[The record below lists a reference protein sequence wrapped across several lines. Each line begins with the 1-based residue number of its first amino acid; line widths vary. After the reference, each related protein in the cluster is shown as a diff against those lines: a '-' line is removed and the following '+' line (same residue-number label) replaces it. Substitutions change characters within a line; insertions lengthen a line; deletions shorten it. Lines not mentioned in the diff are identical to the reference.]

1 MAEAGTRT
9 AERVLALLAVV
20 CERGRA
26 NLSEA
31 ARATELA
38 PSTALRLLR
47 TLEGAGFV
55 RRDEDA
61 SFTPGG
67 RIIQL
72 GAQALSNESLVDLT
86 RPAMKVLAE
95 ATGES
100 VYLST
105 VGHHES
111 ALYIAIVEGSHSVR
125 HRSWVGG
132 TIPLDGT
139 AAGQALTGAVPPGS
153 WALARSGVESDV
165 TAIAAPIRVGRRVVA
180 ALSLVAPSY
189 RIGED
194 DESRYGRLLA
204 TEVAAISAEL
214 GGPAEKTPAAG
225 APAAGP
231 TATDTPAPTTDA
243 QTANHPE
250 GATA

>member
-1 MAEAGTRT
+1 
-9 AERVLALLAVV
+9 VLALLAVV

-31 ARATELA
+31 ARATDLA

-111 ALYIAIVEGSHSVR
+111 ALYIAIVEGSHNIR

-139 AAGQALTGAVPPGS
+139 AAGQALTGAVPDGS
-153 WALARSGVESDV
+153 WALVRSGVESDV

-180 ALSLVAPSY
+180 ALSLVVPSY
-189 RIGED
+189 RLGAD
-194 DESRYGRLLA
+194 DESRYGGLLA
-204 TEVAAISAEL
+204 AEVATLSSEL
-214 GGPAEKTPAAG
+214 GGPA
-225 APAAGP
+225 AGP
-231 TATDTPAPTTDA
+231 AGDPDA
-243 QTANHPE
+243 NYPE
-250 GATA
+250 EATA

>member
-20 CERGRA
+20 CEQGRA

-31 ARATELA
+31 ARATGLA

-72 GAQALSNESLVDLT
+72 GAQALSNESLIDLT
-86 RPAMKVLAE
+86 RPAMKTLAE

-100 VYLST
+100 VYLSS
-105 VGHHES
+105 VGHHET
-111 ALYIAIVEGSHSVR
+111 ALYIAIVEGSHNIR

-139 AAGQALTGAVPPGS
+139 AAGRALTGAVPDGS
-153 WALARSGVESDV
+153 WALVRSGVESDV

-180 ALSLVAPSY
+180 ALSLVVPSY
-189 RIGED
+189 RLGAD
-194 DESRYGRLLA
+194 DESRHGRLLA
-204 TEVAAISAEL
+204 AEVATISAEL
-214 GGPAEKTPAAG
+214 GGPAAGPAADH
-225 APAAGP
+225 P
-231 TATDTPAPTTDA
+231 ATDY
-243 QTANHPE
+243 PE

>member
-20 CERGRA
+20 CEEGRT

-31 ARATELA
+31 ARATGLA

-55 RRDEDA
+55 RRDDDA

-72 GAQALSNESLVDLT
+72 GAQALSNESLIDLT
-86 RPAMKVLAE
+86 RPAMKTLAE

-105 VGHHES
+105 IGHHET
-111 ALYIAIVEGSHSVR
+111 ALYIAIVEGSHSIR

-153 WALARSGVESDV
+153 WALVRSGVESDV
-165 TAIAAPIRVGRRVVA
+165 TGIAAPIQVGRRVVA
-180 ALSLVAPSY
+180 ALSLVVPSY
-189 RIGED
+189 RLSED
-194 DESRYGRLLA
+194 DASRYGRLLA
-204 TEVAAISAEL
+204 AEVATISSEL
-214 GGPAEKTPAAG
+214 GGPAG
-225 APAAGP
+225 
-231 TATDTPAPTTDA
+231 
-243 QTANHPE
+243 QNLE

>member
-1 MAEAGTRT
+1 MAETGTRT
-9 AERVLALLAVV
+9 AERTLALLAVI

-26 NLSEA
+26 TLSEA
-31 ARATELA
+31 SRATDLA

-61 SFTPGG
+61 SYTPGG

-86 RPAMKVLAE
+86 FPAMKRLAD

-100 VYLST
+100 VYLSI
-105 VGHHES
+105 VGHHET
-111 ALYIAIVEGSHSVR
+111 ALYIAIVEGTHSIR

-139 AAGQALTGAVPPGS
+139 AAGQALTGATPAGS
-153 WALARSGVESDV
+153 WALVKSGVESDV

-180 ALSLVAPSY
+180 ALSLVVPSY
-189 RIGED
+189 RLGED
-194 DESRYGRLLA
+194 DASRYGDLLVG
-204 TEVAAISAEL
+204 EVATLSSEL
-214 GGPAEKTPAAG
+214 GGPAGHEL
-225 APAAGP
+225 
-231 TATDTPAPTTDA
+231 
-243 QTANHPE
+243 E

>member
-20 CERGRA
+20 CEHGRA

-31 ARATELA
+31 ARATDLA

-61 SFTPGG
+61 FFTPGG

-105 VGHHES
+105 VGHHET

-189 RIGED
+189 RLGED
-194 DESRYGRLLA
+194 DESRFGSLLA

-214 GGPAEKTPAAG
+214 GGPAGETPAAG
-225 APAAGP
+225 PP
-231 TATDTPAPTTDA
+231 ATDIPASTTDT
-243 QTANHPE
+243 QTANNLE
-250 GATA
+250 EATA

>member
-1 MAEAGTRT
+1 MAETGTRT
-9 AERVLALLAVV
+9 AERTLALLAVI

-26 NLSEA
+26 TLSEA
-31 ARATELA
+31 SRATDLA

-55 RRDEDA
+55 RRDDDA
-61 SFTPGG
+61 SYTPGG

-86 RPAMKVLAE
+86 GPAMKRLAD

-100 VYLST
+100 VYLSI
-105 VGHHES
+105 VGHHET
-111 ALYIAIVEGSHSVR
+111 ALYIAIVEGTHSIR

-139 AAGQALTGAVPPGS
+139 AAGQSLTGAIPAGS
-153 WALARSGVESDV
+153 WALVKSGVESDV
-165 TAIAAPIRVGRRVVA
+165 TAIAAPVRVGRRVVA
-180 ALSLVAPSY
+180 ALSLVVPSY
-189 RIGED
+189 RLGED
-194 DESRYGRLLA
+194 DASRYGDLLVA
-204 TEVAAISAEL
+204 EVATLSSEL
-214 GGPAEKTPAAG
+214 GGPAGHEL
-225 APAAGP
+225 
-231 TATDTPAPTTDA
+231 
-243 QTANHPE
+243 E

>member
-31 ARATELA
+31 ARATGLA

-55 RRDEDA
+55 RRDDDA

-86 RPAMKVLAE
+86 RPAMKTLAD

-105 VGHHES
+105 LGHHET
-111 ALYIAIVEGSHSVR
+111 ALYIAIVEGSHSIR
-125 HRSWVGG
+125 HRSWVGN

-139 AAGQALTGAVPPGS
+139 AAGQALTGAVPAGS
-153 WALARSGVESDV
+153 WALVRSGVESDV
-165 TAIAAPIRVGRRVVA
+165 TAIAAPIQVGRRVVA
-180 ALSLVAPSY
+180 ALSLVVPSY
-189 RIGED
+189 RLSEAD
-194 DESRYGRLLA
+194 ASRYGRLVA
-204 TEVAAISAEL
+204 AEVATISSQLA
-214 GGPAEKTPAAG
+214 GPAG
-225 APAAGP
+225 H
-231 TATDTPAPTTDA
+231 
-243 QTANHPE
+243 NLE

>member
-1 MAEAGTRT
+1 MAETGTRT
-9 AERVLALLAVV
+9 AERTLALLAVI

-26 NLSEA
+26 TLSEA
-31 ARATELA
+31 SRATDLA

-55 RRDEDA
+55 RRDDDA
-61 SFTPGG
+61 SYTPGG

-86 RPAMKVLAE
+86 GPAMKRLAD

-100 VYLST
+100 VYLSI
-105 VGHHES
+105 VGHHET
-111 ALYIAIVEGSHSVR
+111 ALYIAIVEGTHSIR

-139 AAGQALTGAVPPGS
+139 AAGQSLTGAIPAGS
-153 WALARSGVESDV
+153 WALVKSGVESDV
-165 TAIAAPIRVGRRVVA
+165 TAIAAPVRVGRRVVA
-180 ALSLVAPSY
+180 ALSLVVPSY
-189 RIGED
+189 RLGED
-194 DESRYGRLLA
+194 DASRYGDLLVA
-204 TEVAAISAEL
+204 EVAALSSEL
-214 GGPAEKTPAAG
+214 GGPAAHEL
-225 APAAGP
+225 
-231 TATDTPAPTTDA
+231 
-243 QTANHPE
+243 E

>member
-9 AERVLALLAVV
+9 AERTLALLAVI

-26 NLSEA
+26 TLSEA

-38 PSTALRLLR
+38 PSTALRILR
-47 TLEGAGFV
+47 TLEAAGFV

-61 SFTPGG
+61 AYTPGG

-72 GAQALSNESLVDLT
+72 GAQALSNESLIDLT
-86 RPAMKVLAE
+86 QPAMKRLAE

-100 VYLST
+100 VYLSI
-105 VGHHES
+105 VGHHEK
-111 ALYIAIVEGSHSVR
+111 ALYIAIVEGSHSIR

-139 AAGQALTGAVPPGS
+139 AAGHALTGAVPAGS
-153 WALARSGVESDV
+153 WALVRSGVESDV

-180 ALSLVAPSY
+180 ALSLVVPSY
-189 RIGED
+189 RLGEED
-194 DESRYGRLLA
+194 ASRYGALIVA
-204 TEVAAISAEL
+204 EVAALSSEL
-214 GGPAEKTPAAG
+214 GGPTG
-225 APAAGP
+225 Q
-231 TATDTPAPTTDA
+231 DL
-243 QTANHPE
+243 E

>member
-31 ARATELA
+31 ARATGLA

-72 GAQALSNESLVDLT
+72 GAQALSNESLIDIT
-86 RPAMKVLAE
+86 RPAMKTLAE

-105 VGHHES
+105 IGHHET
-111 ALYIAIVEGSHSVR
+111 ALYIAIVEGSHSIR

-139 AAGQALTGAVPPGS
+139 AAGQALTGAVPTGS

-180 ALSLVAPSY
+180 ALSLVVPSY
-189 RIGED
+189 RLGED

-204 TEVAAISAEL
+204 DEVATISSEL
-214 GGPAEKTPAAG
+214 GGPAADAL
-225 APAAGP
+225 
-231 TATDTPAPTTDA
+231 PAPYPVT
-243 QTANHPE
+243 NNPE
-250 GATA
+250 EATA

>member
-1 MAEAGTRT
+1 MAETGTRT
-9 AERVLALLAVV
+9 AERTLALLAVI

-26 NLSEA
+26 TLSEA
-31 ARATELA
+31 SRATDLA

-55 RRDEDA
+55 RRDDDA
-61 SFTPGG
+61 SYTPGG

-86 RPAMKVLAE
+86 GPAMKRLAD

-100 VYLST
+100 VYLSI
-105 VGHHES
+105 VGHHET
-111 ALYIAIVEGSHSVR
+111 ALYIAIVEGTHSIR

-139 AAGQALTGAVPPGS
+139 AAGQALTGAIPPGS
-153 WALARSGVESDV
+153 WALVKSGVESDV
-165 TAIAAPIRVGRRVVA
+165 TAIAAPVRVGRRVVA
-180 ALSLVAPSY
+180 ALSLVVPSY
-189 RIGED
+189 RLGED
-194 DESRYGRLLA
+194 DASRYGDLLVA
-204 TEVAAISAEL
+204 EVATLSSEL
-214 GGPAEKTPAAG
+214 GGPAGHEL
-225 APAAGP
+225 
-231 TATDTPAPTTDA
+231 
-243 QTANHPE
+243 E

>member
-1 MAEAGTRT
+1 MAETGTRT
-9 AERVLALLAVV
+9 AERTLALLAVI

-26 NLSEA
+26 TLSEA
-31 ARATELA
+31 SRATDLA

-55 RRDEDA
+55 RRDDDA
-61 SFTPGG
+61 SYTPGG

-86 RPAMKVLAE
+86 GPAMKRLAD

-100 VYLST
+100 VYLSI
-105 VGHHES
+105 VGHHDT
-111 ALYIAIVEGSHSVR
+111 ALYIAIVEGTHSIR

-139 AAGQALTGAVPPGS
+139 AAGQSLTGAIPAGS
-153 WALARSGVESDV
+153 WALVKSGVESDV

-180 ALSLVAPSY
+180 ALSLVVPSY
-189 RIGED
+189 RLGED
-194 DESRYGRLLA
+194 DASRYGDLLVA
-204 TEVAAISAEL
+204 EVAALSSEL
-214 GGPAEKTPAAG
+214 GGPAAHEL
-225 APAAGP
+225 
-231 TATDTPAPTTDA
+231 
-243 QTANHPE
+243 E